1 MPLLVR
7 PCLTLVALVVSCPA
21 LSGPAPS
28 RAFCLSPLA
37 FLLLPRIL
45 LKMKSFLLI
54 LFEMARGIGVAHLRV
69 HARHVPACAFV
80 PCVCVRLRTR
90 TCTRVRATP
99 PRYVSAHASAHAPAR
114 MSALRIRTRLRT
126 RVRVRLCR
134 APARALAPR
143 IRAADSRISSETRYD
158 ARETEANPR
167 LIERGGYD
175 ADRRDLR
182 HARQA

>member
-7 PCLTLVALVVSCPA
+7 PCLALVALVVSCPA

-54 LFEMARGIGVAHLRV
+54 LFEMAR
-69 HARHVPACAFV
+69 AFV
-80 PCVCVRLRTR
+80 WRIYVRIRAMRLSTPLHAHSRHASAYVSALRLCRALALRLRTR
-90 TCTRVRATP
+90 IRAT
-99 PRYVSAHASAHAPAR
+99 
-114 MSALRIRTRLRT
+114 
-126 RVRVRLCR
+126 
-134 APARALAPR
+134 PARALAPR

>member
-7 PCLTLVALVVSCPA
+7 PCLALVALVVSCPA

-69 HARHVPACAFV
+69 HARHAPACAFV

-99 PRYVSAHASAHAPAR
+99 PHAHPRYACTR
-114 MSALRIRTRLRT
+114 TCTRTRAAHPHLCILT
-126 RVRVRLCR
+126 RVCT
-134 APARALAPR
+134 
-143 IRAADSRISSETRYD
+143 ADSRVSSETRYD

-182 HARQA
+182 YARQA

>member
-7 PCLTLVALVVSCPA
+7 PCLALVALVVSRFA
-21 LSGPAPS
+21 LSGLAPS

-54 LFEMARGIGVAHLRV
+54 LFEMARGISMAHLRAHSC
-69 HARHVPACAFV
+69 HAPARAFV
-80 PCVCVRLRTR
+80 PC
-90 TCTRVRATP
+90 TCTRICAMRLSTP
-99 PRYVSAHASAHAPAR
+99 LHAHSRHASAYVSALR
-114 MSALRIRTRLRT
+114 LCRALALRLRT

-134 APARALAPR
+134 ASALCILTR
-143 IRAADSRISSETRYD
+143 VCAADSRVLSETRYD
-158 ARETEANPR
+158 ARETESNLR

>member
-7 PCLTLVALVVSCPA
+7 PCLALVALVVSCLA
-21 LSGPAPS
+21 LSGLAPS

-69 HARHVPACAFV
+69 HARHAPACAFV
-80 PCVCVRLRTR
+80 PCVCVRLRAR

-99 PRYVSAHASAHAPAR
+99 PRYASARA
-114 MSALRIRTRLRT
+114 SALRLHTHLHAHSRRASALCILT
-126 RVRVRLCR
+126 RVC
-134 APARALAPR
+134 
-143 IRAADSRISSETRYD
+143 AADSRVSSETRYD

-182 HARQA
+182 YARQA

>member
-1 MPLLVR
+1 MIKLDSISIRFCGEPVRSRIRSPRCLLLVR
-7 PCLTLVALVVSCPA
+7 PCLALVALVVSCPA

-28 RAFCLSPLA
+28 RAFCLSALA
-37 FLLLPRIL
+37 FLPPRIL

-69 HARHVPACAFV
+69 HARHAPACAFV

-90 TCTRVRATP
+90 IRATP
-99 PRYVSAHASAHAPAR
+99 AH
-114 MSALRIRTRLRT
+114 
-126 RVRVRLCR
+126 

-143 IRAADSRISSETRYD
+143 IRTADSRVSSETRYD